1 MAKALLITT
10 TDLKKF
16 SILDGNLDNDK
27 FIQYISISQD
37 IHIQQYLGT
46 DLLEAIQL
54 MITNNTIDDAGNSD
68 YKDLLET
75 YIKPMSIHW
84 AAVEY
89 IPFAA
94 YNIANVGVV
103 KHNSETSVSVEK
115 NELDYLIERE
125 RNIAQSYTR
134 RFIDY
139 MCENSTLFP
148 EYLSNSGADVNPAK
162 QSDFGGWVL

>member
-46 DLLEAIQL
+46 DLLEKLQSL
-54 MITNNTIDDAGNSD
+54 LPTDIDLPANSD
-68 YKDLLET
+68 YKELLET
-75 YIKPMSIHW
+75 YVKPMSIHW

-139 MCENSTLFP
+139 MCENSATFP
-148 EYLSNSGADVNPAK
+148 EYTSNTGSDVNPSK